1 MAVASS
7 ASPQRAGLFGRLFS
21 APGRGWLT
29 LPVICFLLA
38 VFVFPLVLIGL
49 YSVNLLTNLF
59 GVPTNF
65 SVVNWESFLPPGD
78 NVFWDRFKISMVIT
92 LLVSVMAV
100 VAAYPLAYF
109 LAFVARKRRY
119 TLLLLILAP
128 FFTSYL
134 LRVIAW
140 KVILANN
147 GVINSALWE
156 LGIRERGDGIQWLI
170 YCWFAVAL
178 VLFYSWVPFVALPI
192 YVVLENMDRRLLEAA
207 QDLGAGRLRT
217 FVRVTLP
224 LSLPGV
230 IAAFVFVLIPTTGEF
245 IAPLLVGGPDNSMFG
260 NSIQAFFS
268 ETPNWNYGAVLA
280 VWLIAIVIVLVLL
293 FGRFLST
300 DLRQGRATA

>member
-1 MAVASS
+1 M
-7 ASPQRAGLFGRLFS
+7 
-21 APGRGWLT
+21 
-29 LPVICFLLA
+29 
-38 VFVFPLVLIGL
+38 
-49 YSVNLLTNLF
+49 
-59 GVPTNF
+59 
-65 SVVNWESFLPPGD
+65 
-78 NVFWDRFKISMVIT
+78 
-92 LLVSVMAV
+92 
-100 VAAYPLAYF
+100 
-109 LAFVARKRRY
+109 
-119 TLLLLILAP
+119 
-128 FFTSYL
+128 
-134 LRVIAW
+134 
-140 KVILANN
+140 
-147 GVINSALWE
+147 
-156 LGIRERGDGIQWLI
+156 
-170 YCWFAVAL
+170 
-178 VLFYSWVPFVALPI
+178 PFVALPI

-300 DLRQGRATA
+300 DLRQGKATA

>member
-1 MAVASS
+1 MSAATS
-7 ASPQRAGLFGRLFS
+7 ASRPRASLFERLYT
-21 APGRGWLT
+21 PGRGWLA
-29 LPVICFLLA
+29 LPAIFFLLA
-38 VFVFPLVLIGL
+38 VFIFPLVLIGL
-49 YSVNLLTNLF
+49 YSVNLLTNRF

-65 SVVNWESFLPPGD
+65 SLVNWESFLPPGD
-78 NVFWDRFKISMVIT
+78 NVFWGRFKSSMVIT
-92 LLVSVMAV
+92 LVVSVLAV
-100 VAAYPLAYF
+100 IAAYPVAYF

-147 GVINSALWE
+147 GVINSVLWQ
-156 LGIRERGDGIQWLI
+156 LGLREHGDGVTWLI
-170 YCWFAVAL
+170 YSWFAVGL

-192 YVVLENMDRRLLEAA
+192 YVVLENLDTRLLEAA

-217 FVRVTLP
+217 FFRVTLP

-245 IAPLLVGGPDNSMFG
+245 IAPLLVGGPDSSMFG
-260 NSIQAFFS
+260 NTIQSFFQ

-280 VWLIAIVIVLVLL
+280 MWLIAVVLVLVLL

-300 DLRQGRATA
+300 DLRESKATT

>member
-65 SVVNWESFLPPGD
+65 SLVNWESFLPPGD

-156 LGIRERGDGIQWLI
+156 LGIRERG
-170 YCWFAVAL
+170 
-178 VLFYSWVPFVALPI
+178 
-192 YVVLENMDRRLLEAA
+192 
-207 QDLGAGRLRT
+207 
-217 FVRVTLP
+217 
-224 LSLPGV
+224 
-230 IAAFVFVLIPTTGEF
+230 
-245 IAPLLVGGPDNSMFG
+245 
-260 NSIQAFFS
+260 
-268 ETPNWNYGAVLA
+268 
-280 VWLIAIVIVLVLL
+280 
-293 FGRFLST
+293 
-300 DLRQGRATA
+300 